1 MKRYYIEIYYTGVI
15 EDTVLAENVKE
26 AEFEAQE
33 IATMEVPGNID
44 DYTISIQEDNE
55 ND

>member
-1 MKRYYIEIYYTGVI
+1 MI
-15 EDTVLAENVKE
+15 EDTVLADGEEK

-33 IATMEVPGNID
+33 IATMELPGNID
-44 DYTISIQEDNE
+44 EYTISIQEDNE

>member
-1 MKRYYIEIYYTGVI
+1 MKRYYIQIYYTGVI

-44 DYTISIQEDNE
+44 DYTISIQEE
-55 ND
+55 Q